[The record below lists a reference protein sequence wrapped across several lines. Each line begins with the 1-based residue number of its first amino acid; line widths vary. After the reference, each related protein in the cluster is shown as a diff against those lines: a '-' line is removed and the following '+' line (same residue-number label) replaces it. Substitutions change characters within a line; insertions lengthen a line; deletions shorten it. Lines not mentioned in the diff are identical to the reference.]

1 MYTNIFWVCIKE
13 LKTSWVQFKRNLKP
27 VLGIL
32 EFLMSW
38 GNHFKVFKKTKLQKK
53 FMTPDQHELLG

>member
-38 GNHFKVFKKTKLQKK
+38 GNHFKVFKKNEITKKVYD
-53 FMTPDQHELLG
+53 P